1 MIYYF
6 DMDGTI
12 CDLERS
18 VVDRTGI
25 PISSFSAMTKD
36 EKDVIKKDL
45 FTREFFASLRPLD
58 AMLDTL
64 LALHHSGRLVKIL
77 TATGHNNVES
87 VKAGKR
93 DWVKQ
98 YIGDRVQIIFVD
110 KVQHK
115 GEILKSVA
123 AGHHHLFDDRRVAIE
138 SWLEAQKHSKSIK
151 VTATLV
157 SH

>member
-18 VVDRTGI
+18 FVDRTGI
-25 PISSFSAMTKD
+25 PISSFSAMSKE
-36 EKDVIKKDL
+36 EKDVIKKEL
-45 FTREFFASLRPLD
+45 FTREFFASLQPLD
-58 AMLDTL
+58 AMLGVLNTL
-64 LALHHSGRLVKIL
+64 YCYGRSVKIL
-77 TATGHNNVES
+77 TATGHNNVNA

-93 DWVKQ
+93 DWIKKHVS
-98 YIGDRVQIIFVD
+98 DDVEIIFVD

-115 GEILKSVA
+115 GQILKSVA
-123 AGHHHLFDDRRVAIE
+123 DGHHHLFDDRPSAIE
-138 SWLEAQKHSKSIK
+138 SWLEAQKHNANIK

-157 SH
+157 AH

>member
-18 VVDRTGI
+18 FVDRTGI
-25 PISSFSAMTKD
+25 PISTFSAMSKE

-45 FTREFFASLRPLD
+45 FTREFFASLHPLD
-58 AMLDTL
+58 AMLGAL
-64 LALHHSGRLVKIL
+64 KALHHSGRLVKIL
-77 TATGHNNVES
+77 TATGHNNVNS

-93 DWVKQ
+93 DWVNEH
-98 YIGDRVQIIFVD
+98 IGDRVQIIFVD

-115 GEILKSVA
+115 GEILKSAVS
-123 AGHHHLFDDRRVAIE
+123 GHHHLFDDRPAAIE
-138 SWLEAQKHSKSIK
+138 SWLEAQKHNKSIK

>member
-18 VVDRTGI
+18 FVDRTGI
-25 PISSFSAMTKD
+25 PISSFSAMTKE

-45 FTREFFASLRPLD
+45 FTREFFASLQPLD

-64 LALHHSGRLVKIL
+64 QCLHQSGRLVKIL

-98 YIGDRVQIIFVD
+98 HIGDHVQIIFVD
-110 KVQHK
+110 KVQYK

-123 AGHHHLFDDRRVAIE
+123 GGHHHLFDDRLVAIE
-138 SWLEAQKHSKSIK
+138 SWLEAQKHNKSIK

>member
-18 VVDRTGI
+18 FVDRTGI
-25 PISSFSAMTKD
+25 PISSFSAMTKE
-36 EKDVIKKDL
+36 EKGVIKKDL
-45 FTREFFASLRPLD
+45 FTREFFASLQPLD

-64 LALHHSGRLVKIL
+64 HALHRSGRLVKIL

-98 YIGDRVQIIFVD
+98 HIGDHIQIIFVD
-110 KVQHK
+110 KIQHK

-123 AGHHHLFDDRRVAIE
+123 GGHHHLFDDRQAAIG
-138 SWLEAQKHSKSIK
+138 LEAQKHNTNIK

-157 SH
+157 AH